1 MDAPELGMVTT
12 SIAFSFNLMADTPE
26 PTLSS
31 LDFDGEYGRSY
42 RQSIQHSIPGYDVLH
57 EIAAA
62 AVNTTSAKADSVLVV
77 GPGPGDEL
85 VTLFSSCPN
94 ADVTVVE
101 PSAQMLGQCRSSII
115 DSNGAE
121 RCRWIQSTLDQ
132 AYKSSLQS
140 SRFDLVVCHSVLHLV
155 PAAEQVVMLQQL
167 SEVTVAG
174 GVLLLSSYSE
184 ADDAMT
190 YATTLDVGRQRL
202 IDRGLSADV
211 VEQLLAS
218 RNHVVFSLDVSRL
231 TAVLSQQGW
240 AQPVQLYQG
249 LFARLWLCRA
259 PA

>member
-1 MDAPELGMVTT
+1 V
-12 SIAFSFNLMADTPE
+12 I
-26 PTLSS
+26 
-31 LDFDGEYGRSY
+31 
-42 RQSIQHSIPGYDVLH
+42 
-57 EIAAA
+57 
-62 AVNTTSAKADSVLVV
+62 
-77 GPGPGDEL
+77 
-85 VTLFSSCPN
+85 
-94 ADVTVVE
+94 E
-101 PSAQMLGQCRSSII
+101 PSAQMLAQCRSSIV
-115 DSNGAE
+115 DHNGAK
-121 RCRWIQSTLDQ
+121 RCRWIQSTLDE

-167 SEVTVAG
+167 SAVTAVG

-184 ADDAMT
+184 VDDAMA

-202 IDRGLSADV
+202 NDRGLSAV
-211 VEQLLAS
+211 LIEQLLAS